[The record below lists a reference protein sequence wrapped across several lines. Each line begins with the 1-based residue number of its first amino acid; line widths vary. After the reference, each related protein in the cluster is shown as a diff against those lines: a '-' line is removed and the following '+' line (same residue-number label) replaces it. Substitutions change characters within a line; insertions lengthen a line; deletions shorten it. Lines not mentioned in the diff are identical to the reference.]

1 MEEEAIEK
9 LLEHVLKNQL
19 LVFLEK
25 AVVKHPYF
33 VDSVQRDSP
42 MPT

>member
-9 LLEHVLKNQL
+9 LLDHFLKNQL

-25 AVVKHPYF
+25 AVVKYPYF
-33 VDSVQRDSP
+33 VNSVRRDSP